1 MSIFSELKWKAIWSL
16 LALLIAPLSGLA
28 AEHPILPL
36 GSAAPDFSLPGVDGK
51 IHKLSD
57 YASSKVL
64 VVVFTCDHCPNSQ
77 MYEGRVTQL
86 YNDYKDKGV
95 ALVAISPNDPKAIR
109 IDELDSSDVSDTLDE
124 MKIRVAYKHLQYP
137 YLYDGET
144 EAVSR
149 AYGPQASPHIFI
161 FDQQRKLRY
170 EGAIDDSYRIE
181 FVKRHYALDAINALL
196 ADQEVA
202 VKHTGAF
209 GCSTKWSDKE
219 AANVAF
225 MEKLNAQ
232 PVSLDTVSADALKAL
247 HTNADGNVRLIQFWS
262 TRCSECLK
270 EFAGIQDIYRMYSDR
285 NFELVVV
292 ATNKPEEK
300 PVVTQ
305 WLEKAHATSR
315 NLLFDSENT
324 AALQKA
330 FDPKWEA
337 GPEVPYTILLDA
349 DGNVLYQTD
358 KPVDQLKLRR
368 TILGQPAIGVYRVEQ
383 LLAGKMR
390 DASAYCR
397 TGIGVLAD
405 VHGAARLR
413 GAVSRG
419 DRAGRH
425 HSDRGGGEPGHPQG
439 LCGEPWQQLGDR
451 H

>member
-1 MSIFSELKWKAIWSL
+1 MSVVSEVKKKAIWSL
-16 LALLIAPLSGLA
+16 LALLVAPLTALA

-36 GSAAPDFSLPGVDGK
+36 GSPAPDFSLPGVDGK

-64 VVVFTCDHCPNSQ
+64 VVVFTCDHCPNAQ

-86 YNDYKDKGV
+86 YDDYKDKGV
-95 ALVAISPNDPKAIR
+95 AVVAISPNDPKAIR

-137 YLYDGET
+137 YLYDGDT

-181 FVKRHYALDAINALL
+181 FVKRRYALDAITALL
-196 ADQEVA
+196 ADQQVT
-202 VKHTGAF
+202 VQHTGAF

-232 PVSLDTVSADALKAL
+232 PVSVDTVSADALKAL
-247 HTNADGNVRLIQFWS
+247 HKNADGNVRLIQFWS

-292 ATNKPEEK
+292 STNKPDEK

-305 WLEKAHATSR
+305 WLEKTHATSR

-368 TILGQPAIGVYRVEQ
+368 TILANLP
-383 LLAGKMR
+383 
-390 DASAYCR
+390 SAY
-397 TGIGVLAD
+397 IGLNNYW
-405 VHGAARLR
+405 L
-413 GAVSRG
+413 
-419 DRAGRH
+419 
-425 HSDRGGGEPGHPQG
+425 EK
-439 LCGEPWQQLGDR
+439 
-451 H
+451 

>member
-1 MSIFSELKWKAIWSL
+1 MFKQKTIWSL
-16 LALLIAPLSGLA
+16 LALLVLPLSCFA

-36 GSAAPDFSLPGVDGK
+36 GSPAPDFALPGVDGK

-57 YASSKVL
+57 YTSSKLL
-64 VVVFTCDHCPNSQ
+64 VVVFTCDHCPNAQ

-95 ALVAISPNDPKAIR
+95 AVVAISPNDPKAIR
-109 IDELDSSDVSDTLDE
+109 IDELDSSDVSDTLEE
-124 MKIRVAYKHLQYP
+124 MKIRVAYKHLPYP

-144 EAVSR
+144 EGVSQ

-181 FVKRHYALDAINALL
+181 FVKRHYALDAIDLLL
-196 ADQEVA
+196 ADKEVA

-232 PVSLDTVSADALKAL
+232 PIALEMVSADSLKSL

-262 TRCSECLK
+262 TKCSACLQ

-292 ATNKPEEK
+292 SMDKPGEK
-300 PVVTQ
+300 PGVTQ
-305 WLEKAHATSR
+305 WLNKMHATSR
-315 NLLFDSENT
+315 NLLFDSDNT

-330 FDPKWEA
+330 FDPKWES

-358 KPVDQLKLRR
+358 TPVDTLKLRR
-368 TILGQPAIGVYRVEQ
+368 TILANLP
-383 LLAGKMR
+383 
-390 DASAYCR
+390 SAY
-397 TGIGVLAD
+397 IGLNNYW
-405 VHGAARLR
+405 L
-413 GAVSRG
+413 
-419 DRAGRH
+419 
-425 HSDRGGGEPGHPQG
+425 QK
-439 LCGEPWQQLGDR
+439 
-451 H
+451 

>member
-1 MSIFSELKWKAIWSL
+1 MASFFELKKRAIWCL
-16 LALLIAPLSGLA
+16 LALLVAPLTGLA
-28 AEHPILPL
+28 ADHPILPL

-64 VVVFTCDHCPNSQ
+64 AVVFTCDHCPNAQ
-77 MYEGRVTQL
+77 MYEGRVTQI

-232 PVSLDTVSADALKAL
+232 PVSLHTVSADALKAL

-305 WLEKAHATSR
+305 WLEKTHATSR

-368 TILGQPAIGVYRVEQ
+368 TILANLP
-383 LLAGKMR
+383 
-390 DASAYCR
+390 SAY
-397 TGIGVLAD
+397 IGLNNYW
-405 VHGAARLR
+405 L
-413 GAVSRG
+413 
-419 DRAGRH
+419 
-425 HSDRGGGEPGHPQG
+425 EK
-439 LCGEPWQQLGDR
+439 
-451 H
+451 

>member
-1 MSIFSELKWKAIWSL
+1 MSLFSELKMKAIWSL
-16 LALLIAPLSGLA
+16 LALLVVPLTGLA

-51 IHKLSD
+51 THKLAN
-57 YASSKVL
+57 YASSNVL
-64 VVVFTCDHCPNSQ
+64 VVVFTCDHCPNAQ

-95 ALVAISPNDPKAIR
+95 AVVAISPNDPKAIR

-137 YLYDGET
+137 YLYDGDT
-144 EAVSR
+144 ESVSR

-225 MEKLNAQ
+225 MEKLSAQ
-232 PVSLDTVSADALKAL
+232 PVSVDTASADALKAL

-262 TRCSECLK
+262 TRCSACLE

-292 ATNKPEEK
+292 SMNKPDEK

-305 WLEKAHATSR
+305 WLEKTHATSR

-330 FDPKWEA
+330 FDPKWGA

-368 TILGQPAIGVYRVEQ
+368 TILANLP
-383 LLAGKMR
+383 
-390 DASAYCR
+390 SAY
-397 TGIGVLAD
+397 IGLNNYW
-405 VHGAARLR
+405 L
-413 GAVSRG
+413 
-419 DRAGRH
+419 
-425 HSDRGGGEPGHPQG
+425 EK
-439 LCGEPWQQLGDR
+439 
-451 H
+451 

>member
-1 MSIFSELKWKAIWSL
+1 MSTSSGLKQKAIWSL
-16 LALLIAPLSGLA
+16 LALLVLPLTCFA
-28 AEHPILPL
+28 ADHPILPL
-36 GSAAPDFSLPGVDGK
+36 GSPAPDFALPGVDGR

-57 YASSKVL
+57 YASSKLL
-64 VVVFTCDHCPNSQ
+64 VVVFTCDHCPNAQ

-95 ALVAISPNDPKAIR
+95 AVVAISPNDPKAIR
-109 IDELDSSDVSDTLDE
+109 IDELDSSDVSDTLEE

-144 EAVSR
+144 ESVSQ
-149 AYGPQASPHIFI
+149 AYGPQASPHIFV

-181 FVKRHYALDAINALL
+181 FVKRHYALDAIDALL
-196 ADQEVA
+196 ADKEVA

-232 PVSLDTVSADALKAL
+232 PISLEMVSADALKSL

-262 TRCSECLK
+262 TKCSACLQ

-292 ATNKPEEK
+292 SMDKPGEK
-300 PVVTQ
+300 AAVAQ
-305 WLEKAHATSR
+305 WLNKTHATSR
-315 NLLFDSENT
+315 NLLFDSDNT
-324 AALQKA
+324 AALRTA
-330 FDPKWEA
+330 FDPKWES

-358 KPVDQLKLRR
+358 APVDTLKLRR
-368 TILGQPAIGVYRVEQ
+368 TILANLP
-383 LLAGKMR
+383 
-390 DASAYCR
+390 SAY
-397 TGIGVLAD
+397 IGLNNYW
-405 VHGAARLR
+405 L
-413 GAVSRG
+413 
-419 DRAGRH
+419 
-425 HSDRGGGEPGHPQG
+425 QK
-439 LCGEPWQQLGDR
+439 
-451 H
+451 

>member
-1 MSIFSELKWKAIWSL
+1 MFKQKTIWSL
-16 LALLIAPLSGLA
+16 LALLVLPLTCLA

-36 GSAAPDFSLPGVDGK
+36 GSPAPDFALPGVDGK

-57 YASSKVL
+57 YASSKLL
-64 VVVFTCDHCPNSQ
+64 VVVFTCDHCPNAQ

-95 ALVAISPNDPKAIR
+95 AVVAISPNDPKAIR
-109 IDELDSSDVSDTLDE
+109 IDELDSSDVSDTLEE

-144 EAVSR
+144 ESVSQ

-181 FVKRHYALDAINALL
+181 FVKRHYALDAIDALL
-196 ADQEVA
+196 ADKEVA

-219 AANVAF
+219 EANVAF

-232 PVSLDTVSADALKAL
+232 PISLEMVSADALKSL

-262 TRCSECLK
+262 TKCSACLQ

-292 ATNKPEEK
+292 SMNTPGEK
-300 PVVTQ
+300 PAVTQ
-305 WLEKAHATSR
+305 WLNKTHATSR
-315 NLLFDSENT
+315 NLLFGSDNT
-324 AALQKA
+324 AALQKV
-330 FDPKWEA
+330 FDPKWES
-337 GPEVPYTILLDA
+337 GPDVPYTILLDA

-358 KPVDQLKLRR
+358 APVETLKLRR
-368 TILGQPAIGVYRVEQ
+368 TILANLP
-383 LLAGKMR
+383 
-390 DASAYCR
+390 SAY
-397 TGIGVLAD
+397 IGLNNYW
-405 VHGAARLR
+405 L
-413 GAVSRG
+413 
-419 DRAGRH
+419 
-425 HSDRGGGEPGHPQG
+425 QK
-439 LCGEPWQQLGDR
+439 
-451 H
+451 

>member
-1 MSIFSELKWKAIWSL
+1 MSIVSEVRKKAIWSL
-16 LALLIAPLSGLA
+16 LALLVVPLTGLA

-36 GSAAPDFSLPGVDGK
+36 GSAAPDFSLPGADGS
-51 IHKLSD
+51 IHKLGD

-64 VVVFTCDHCPNSQ
+64 VVVFTCDHCPNAQ
-77 MYEGRVTQL
+77 MYEGRVSEI
-86 YNDYKDKGV
+86 YNDYKAKGV
-95 ALVAISPNDPKAIR
+95 AVVAISPNDPKAIR

-225 MEKLNAQ
+225 MEKLNGQ
-232 PVSLDTVSADALKAL
+232 PVSVDTVSADTLKAL
-247 HTNADGNVRLIQFWS
+247 YKNADGNVRLIQFWS
-262 TRCSECLK
+262 TRCSACLE

-292 ATNKPEEK
+292 SMNKPDEK

-305 WLEKAHATSR
+305 WLEKTHATSR
-315 NLLFDSENT
+315 NLLFDSDNT

-337 GPEVPYTILLDA
+337 GPEIPYTILLDA

-368 TILGQPAIGVYRVEQ
+368 TILANLP
-383 LLAGKMR
+383 
-390 DASAYCR
+390 SAY
-397 TGIGVLAD
+397 IGLNNYW
-405 VHGAARLR
+405 L
-413 GAVSRG
+413 
-419 DRAGRH
+419 
-425 HSDRGGGEPGHPQG
+425 EK
-439 LCGEPWQQLGDR
+439 
-451 H
+451 

>member
-1 MSIFSELKWKAIWSL
+1 MPTISELKRKAISSL

-28 AEHPILPL
+28 AEHPILPV

-51 IHKLSD
+51 VHKLSD

-64 VVVFTCDHCPNSQ
+64 VVVFTCDHCPNAQ

-95 ALVAISPNDPKAIR
+95 AVVAISPNDPKAIR

-137 YLYDGET
+137 YLYDGDT
-144 EAVSR
+144 ESVSQ

-181 FVKRHYALDAINALL
+181 FVKKHYALDAINALL

-209 GCSTKWSDKE
+209 GCTTKWSDKK

-247 HTNADGNVRLIQFWS
+247 HTNADGNIRLIQFWS

-292 ATNKPEEK
+292 AMNKPEEK

-305 WLEKAHATSR
+305 WLEKTHATSR

-337 GPEVPYTILLDA
+337 GAEVPYTILLDA

-368 TILGQPAIGVYRVEQ
+368 TILANLP
-383 LLAGKMR
+383 
-390 DASAYCR
+390 SAY
-397 TGIGVLAD
+397 IGLNNYW
-405 VHGAARLR
+405 L
-413 GAVSRG
+413 
-419 DRAGRH
+419 
-425 HSDRGGGEPGHPQG
+425 EK
-439 LCGEPWQQLGDR
+439 
-451 H
+451 

>member
-1 MSIFSELKWKAIWSL
+1 MFKQKAIWSL
-16 LALLIAPLSGLA
+16 LALLVLPLSCFA

-36 GSAAPDFSLPGVDGK
+36 GSPAPDFALPGVDGK
-51 IHKLSD
+51 IHKLND
-57 YASSKVL
+57 YTSSKLL
-64 VVVFTCDHCPNSQ
+64 VVVFTCDHCPNAQ

-95 ALVAISPNDPKAIR
+95 AVVAISPNDPKAIR
-109 IDELDSSDVSDTLDE
+109 IDELDSSDVSDTLEE
-124 MKIRVAYKHLQYP
+124 MKIRVAYKHLPYP

-144 EAVSR
+144 EGVSQ

-181 FVKRHYALDAINALL
+181 FVKRHYALDAIDLLL
-196 ADQEVA
+196 ADKEVA

-232 PVSLDTVSADALKAL
+232 PIALEMVSADSLKSL

-262 TRCSECLK
+262 TKCSACLQ

-292 ATNKPEEK
+292 SMDKPGEK
-300 PVVTQ
+300 PGVTQ
-305 WLEKAHATSR
+305 WLNKMHATSR
-315 NLLFDSENT
+315 NLLFDSDNT

-330 FDPKWEA
+330 FDPKWES

-358 KPVDQLKLRR
+358 TPVDTLKLRR
-368 TILGQPAIGVYRVEQ
+368 TILANLP
-383 LLAGKMR
+383 
-390 DASAYCR
+390 SAY
-397 TGIGVLAD
+397 IGLNNYW
-405 VHGAARLR
+405 L
-413 GAVSRG
+413 
-419 DRAGRH
+419 
-425 HSDRGGGEPGHPQG
+425 QK
-439 LCGEPWQQLGDR
+439 
-451 H
+451 

>member
-1 MSIFSELKWKAIWSL
+1 MSTFSELKKKAIWSL
-16 LALLIAPLSGLA
+16 LALLVVPLTVRA

-64 VVVFTCDHCPNSQ
+64 VVVFTCDHCPNAQ

-95 ALVAISPNDPKAIR
+95 AVVAISPNDPKAIR

-137 YLYDGET
+137 YLYDGDT

-149 AYGPQASPHIFI
+149 AFGPQASPHIFI

-219 AANVAF
+219 AANAVF

-247 HTNADGNVRLIQFWS
+247 HKNPDGNVRLIQFWS
-262 TRCSECLK
+262 TRCSACLE

-292 ATNKPEEK
+292 STNKPDEK

-305 WLEKAHATSR
+305 WLEKTHATSR
-315 NLLFDSENT
+315 NLLFDSEST

-349 DGNVLYQTD
+349 DGNVLYETD

-368 TILGQPAIGVYRVEQ
+368 TILANLP
-383 LLAGKMR
+383 
-390 DASAYCR
+390 SAY
-397 TGIGVLAD
+397 IGLNNYW
-405 VHGAARLR
+405 L
-413 GAVSRG
+413 
-419 DRAGRH
+419 
-425 HSDRGGGEPGHPQG
+425 EK
-439 LCGEPWQQLGDR
+439 
-451 H
+451 

>member
-1 MSIFSELKWKAIWSL
+1 MVFQELSMAIFSELKKKAIWRL
-16 LALLIAPLSGLA
+16 LALLVVPLTGMA

-36 GSAAPDFSLPGVDGK
+36 GTAAPDFSLPGVDGK

-64 VVVFTCDHCPNSQ
+64 VVVFTCDHCPNAQ

-95 ALVAISPNDPKAIR
+95 AVVAISPNDPKAIR

-137 YLYDGET
+137 YLYDGDT
-144 EAVSR
+144 ESVSR

-181 FVKRHYALDAINALL
+181 FVKRHYALDAINTLL

-202 VKHTGAF
+202 IKHTGAF

-232 PVSLDTVSADALKAL
+232 PVSVDTASAEALKAL
-247 HTNADGNVRLIQFWS
+247 HKNADGNVRLIQFWS
-262 TRCSECLK
+262 TRCSACLE
-270 EFAGIQDIYRMYSDR
+270 EFAGIQDLYRMYSDR

-292 ATNKPEEK
+292 SMNKPDEK
-300 PVVTQ
+300 PIVTQ
-305 WLEKAHATSR
+305 WLEKTHATSR

-368 TILGQPAIGVYRVEQ
+368 TILANLP
-383 LLAGKMR
+383 
-390 DASAYCR
+390 SAY
-397 TGIGVLAD
+397 IGLNNYW
-405 VHGAARLR
+405 L
-413 GAVSRG
+413 
-419 DRAGRH
+419 
-425 HSDRGGGEPGHPQG
+425 EK
-439 LCGEPWQQLGDR
+439 
-451 H
+451 

>member
-1 MSIFSELKWKAIWSL
+1 MSIFSELKKKAIWSL
-16 LALLIAPLSGLA
+16 LALLIAPLTGLA
-28 AEHPILPL
+28 AEHPILAL

-64 VVVFTCDHCPNSQ
+64 VVVFTCDHCPNAQ

-86 YNDYKDKGV
+86 YNAYKEKGV
-95 ALVAISPNDPKAIR
+95 AVVAISPNDPKAIR

-137 YLYDGET
+137 YLYDGDT
-144 EAVSR
+144 EYVSR

-247 HTNADGNVRLIQFWS
+247 HRNADGNVRLIQFWS
-262 TRCSECLK
+262 TRCSACLE

-292 ATNKPEEK
+292 SMNKPDEK

-305 WLEKAHATSR
+305 WLEKTHATSR

-330 FDPKWEA
+330 FDPEWEA

-368 TILGQPAIGVYRVEQ
+368 TILANLP
-383 LLAGKMR
+383 
-390 DASAYCR
+390 SAY
-397 TGIGVLAD
+397 IGLNNYW
-405 VHGAARLR
+405 L
-413 GAVSRG
+413 
-419 DRAGRH
+419 
-425 HSDRGGGEPGHPQG
+425 EK
-439 LCGEPWQQLGDR
+439 
-451 H
+451 

>member
-1 MSIFSELKWKAIWSL
+1 MFKQKAIWSL
-16 LALLIAPLSGLA
+16 LALLVLPLTCFA

-36 GSAAPDFSLPGVDGK
+36 GSPAPDFALPGVDGK

-57 YASSKVL
+57 YASSKL
-64 VVVFTCDHCPNSQ
+64 LAVVFTCDHCPNAQ

-95 ALVAISPNDPKAIR
+95 AVVAISPNDPKAIR
-109 IDELDSSDVSDTLDE
+109 IDELDSSDVSDTLEE
-124 MKIRVAYKHLQYP
+124 MKIRVAYKHLSYP

-144 EAVSR
+144 ESVSQ

-181 FVKRHYALDAINALL
+181 FVKRHYALDAIDALL
-196 ADQEVA
+196 ADKEVA

-232 PVSLDTVSADALKAL
+232 PISLEMVSADALKSL

-262 TRCSECLK
+262 TKCSACLR

-292 ATNKPEEK
+292 SMNKPGEK
-300 PVVTQ
+300 PAVTQ
-305 WLEKAHATSR
+305 WLNKTHATSR
-315 NLLFDSENT
+315 NLLFDSDNT
-324 AALQKA
+324 AALQQA
-330 FDPKWEA
+330 FDPKWES
-337 GPEVPYTILLDA
+337 GPKAPYTILLDA
-349 DGNVLYQTD
+349 DGNILYQANT
-358 KPVDQLKLRR
+358 PVDTLKLRR
-368 TILGQPAIGVYRVEQ
+368 TILANLP
-383 LLAGKMR
+383 
-390 DASAYCR
+390 SAY
-397 TGIGVLAD
+397 IELNNYW
-405 VHGAARLR
+405 L
-413 GAVSRG
+413 
-419 DRAGRH
+419 
-425 HSDRGGGEPGHPQG
+425 QK
-439 LCGEPWQQLGDR
+439 
-451 H
+451 

>member
-1 MSIFSELKWKAIWSL
+1 MSTFSELKKKAIWAL
-16 LALLIAPLSGLA
+16 LAVLVAPLAGLA

-64 VVVFTCDHCPNSQ
+64 VVVFTCDHCPNAQ

-95 ALVAISPNDPKAIR
+95 AVVAISPNDPKAIR

-137 YLYDGET
+137 YLYDGDT

-232 PVSLDTVSADALKAL
+232 PVSLDTVSADAIKAL

-262 TRCSECLK
+262 TRCAACVK

-292 ATNKPEEK
+292 SMNKPDEK
-300 PVVTQ
+300 PAVTQ
-305 WLEKAHATSR
+305 WLEKTHATSR

-337 GPEVPYTILLDA
+337 GAEVPYTILLDA

-358 KPVDQLKLRR
+358 EPVDQLKLRR
-368 TILGQPAIGVYRVEQ
+368 TILANLP
-383 LLAGKMR
+383 
-390 DASAYCR
+390 SAY
-397 TGIGVLAD
+397 IGLNNYS
-405 VHGAARLR
+405 L
-413 GAVSRG
+413 
-419 DRAGRH
+419 
-425 HSDRGGGEPGHPQG
+425 EK
-439 LCGEPWQQLGDR
+439 
-451 H
+451 

>member
-1 MSIFSELKWKAIWSL
+1 MSIFSQLKKKAIWSL
-16 LALLIAPLSGLA
+16 LALLVVPLTGLA

-51 IHKLSD
+51 THKLAD

-64 VVVFTCDHCPNSQ
+64 VVVFTCDHCPNAQ

-95 ALVAISPNDPKAIR
+95 AVVAISPNDPKAIR

-137 YLYDGET
+137 YLYDGDT
-144 EAVSR
+144 ESVSR

-181 FVKRHYALDAINALL
+181 FVKRHFALDAINALL

-232 PVSLDTVSADALKAL
+232 PVSVDTVSADALKAL
-247 HTNADGNVRLIQFWS
+247 HKNADGNVRLIQFWS
-262 TRCSECLK
+262 TRCSACLE

-292 ATNKPEEK
+292 STNKPDEK

-305 WLEKAHATSR
+305 WLEKTHATSR

-368 TILGQPAIGVYRVEQ
+368 TILANLP
-383 LLAGKMR
+383 
-390 DASAYCR
+390 SAY
-397 TGIGVLAD
+397 IGLNNYW
-405 VHGAARLR
+405 L
-413 GAVSRG
+413 
-419 DRAGRH
+419 
-425 HSDRGGGEPGHPQG
+425 EK
-439 LCGEPWQQLGDR
+439 
-451 H
+451 

>member
-1 MSIFSELKWKAIWSL
+1 MFKQKAIWSL
-16 LALLIAPLSGLA
+16 LALLILPLTCLA

-36 GSAAPDFSLPGVDGK
+36 GSPAPDFALPGVDGK

-57 YASSKVL
+57 YSSSKLL
-64 VVVFTCDHCPNSQ
+64 VVVFTCDHCPNAQ
-77 MYEGRVTQL
+77 MYEGRVIQL
-86 YNDYKDKGV
+86 YNDYRDKGV
-95 ALVAISPNDPKAIR
+95 AVVAISPNDPKAIR
-109 IDELDSSDVSDTLDE
+109 IDELDSSDVSDTLEE
-124 MKIRVAYKHLQYP
+124 MKIRVVYKHLPYP

-144 EAVSR
+144 ESVSH

-181 FVKRHYALDAINALL
+181 FVKRHYALDAIDALL
-196 ADQEVA
+196 ADKEVA

-232 PVSLDTVSADALKAL
+232 PISLEMVSADALKSL

-262 TRCSECLK
+262 TKCGACLQ

-292 ATNKPEEK
+292 SMNKPGEK
-300 PVVTQ
+300 PAVTQ
-305 WLEKAHATSR
+305 WLNKTHATSR
-315 NLLFDSENT
+315 NLLFDSDNT

-330 FDPKWEA
+330 FDPKWES
-337 GPEVPYTILLDA
+337 GLEVPYTILLDA

-358 KPVDQLKLRR
+358 APVDTLKLRR
-368 TILGQPAIGVYRVEQ
+368 TILANLP
-383 LLAGKMR
+383 
-390 DASAYCR
+390 SAY
-397 TGIGVLAD
+397 IGLNNYW
-405 VHGAARLR
+405 L
-413 GAVSRG
+413 
-419 DRAGRH
+419 
-425 HSDRGGGEPGHPQG
+425 QK
-439 LCGEPWQQLGDR
+439 
-451 H
+451 

>member
-1 MSIFSELKWKAIWSL
+1 MSIVSGLRKKAIWSL
-16 LALLIAPLSGLA
+16 LALLVAPLTVLA

-36 GSAAPDFSLPGVDGK
+36 GSPAPDFSLPGVDGK

-64 VVVFTCDHCPNSQ
+64 VVVFTCDHCPNAQ
-77 MYEGRVTQL
+77 MYESRVSQL

-95 ALVAISPNDPKAIR
+95 AVVAISPNDPKAIR

-124 MKIRVAYKHLQYP
+124 MKIRVAYKHLKYP
-137 YLYDGET
+137 YLYDGDT

-170 EGAIDDSYRIE
+170 EGAMDDSYRIE
-181 FVKRHYALDAINALL
+181 FAKRHYALDAINALL
-196 ADQEVA
+196 AGQEVT

-219 AANVAF
+219 AANLAF

-232 PVSLDTVSADALKAL
+232 PVSVDTVSPDALKAL
-247 HTNADGNVRLIQFWS
+247 HKNTDGNVRLIQFWS
-262 TRCSECLK
+262 TRCRACLE

-292 ATNKPEEK
+292 SMNKPDEK
-300 PVVTQ
+300 PAVTQ
-305 WLEKAHATSR
+305 WLEKTHATSR

-337 GPEVPYTILLDA
+337 GPEVPYTILLDP

-368 TILGQPAIGVYRVEQ
+368 TILANLP
-383 LLAGKMR
+383 
-390 DASAYCR
+390 SAY
-397 TGIGVLAD
+397 IGLNNYW
-405 VHGAARLR
+405 L
-413 GAVSRG
+413 
-419 DRAGRH
+419 
-425 HSDRGGGEPGHPQG
+425 EK
-439 LCGEPWQQLGDR
+439 
-451 H
+451 

>member
-1 MSIFSELKWKAIWSL
+1 MSTFSELKKRAIWSL
-16 LALLIAPLSGLA
+16 LALLVVPLTALA
-28 AEHPILPL
+28 VEHPVLPL
-36 GSAAPDFSLPGVDGK
+36 GSAAPDFTLPGVDGTS
-51 IHKLSD
+51 HKLSD

-64 VVVFTCDHCPNSQ
+64 AVVFTCDHCPNAQ

-95 ALVAISPNDPKAIR
+95 AVVAISPNDPKAIR

-137 YLYDGET
+137 YLYDGDT
-144 EAVSR
+144 EVVSR

-181 FVKRHYALDAINALL
+181 FVKRHYALDAINAVL

-219 AANVAF
+219 AANAAF

-232 PVSLDTVSADALKAL
+232 PVSIDTVSADALKAL
-247 HTNADGNVRLIQFWS
+247 HKNADGNVRLVQFWS
-262 TRCSECLK
+262 TRCSACLE

-292 ATNKPEEK
+292 SMNKPNEK
-300 PVVTQ
+300 PLVTQ
-305 WLEKAHATSR
+305 WLEKTHATSR

-330 FDPKWEA
+330 FDPNWEA

-368 TILGQPAIGVYRVEQ
+368 TILANLP
-383 LLAGKMR
+383 
-390 DASAYCR
+390 SAY
-397 TGIGVLAD
+397 IGLNNYWLD
-405 VHGAARLR
+405 K
-413 GAVSRG
+413 
-419 DRAGRH
+419 
-425 HSDRGGGEPGHPQG
+425 
-439 LCGEPWQQLGDR
+439 
-451 H
+451 

>member
-1 MSIFSELKWKAIWSL
+1 MSIVSEVRKKAIWSL
-16 LALLIAPLSGLA
+16 LALLAVPLPGLA

-36 GSAAPDFSLPGVDGK
+36 GSAAPDFSLPGVDGS

-64 VVVFTCDHCPNSQ
+64 VVVFTCDHCPNAQ
-77 MYEGRVTQL
+77 MYEGRVTQI
-86 YNDYKDKGV
+86 YNDYKAKGV
-95 ALVAISPNDPKAIR
+95 AVVAISPNDPKAIR

-232 PVSLDTVSADALKAL
+232 PVSVDTVSADALKAL
-247 HTNADGNVRLIQFWS
+247 YKNADGNVRLIQFWS
-262 TRCSECLK
+262 TRCSACLE

-292 ATNKPEEK
+292 SMNKPDEK
-300 PVVTQ
+300 PVVMQ
-305 WLEKAHATSR
+305 WLEKTHATSR

-337 GPEVPYTILLDA
+337 GPEIPYTILLDA

-368 TILGQPAIGVYRVEQ
+368 TILANLP
-383 LLAGKMR
+383 
-390 DASAYCR
+390 SAY
-397 TGIGVLAD
+397 IGLNNYW
-405 VHGAARLR
+405 L
-413 GAVSRG
+413 
-419 DRAGRH
+419 
-425 HSDRGGGEPGHPQG
+425 EK
-439 LCGEPWQQLGDR
+439 
-451 H
+451 

>member
-1 MSIFSELKWKAIWSL
+1 MSIFSELKKKAIWSL
-16 LALLIAPLSGLA
+16 PALLVVPSAVLA

-36 GSAAPDFSLPGVDGK
+36 GSAAPDFSLPGVDGRL
-51 IHKLSD
+51 HKLSD
-57 YASSKVL
+57 YASSRVL
-64 VVVFTCDHCPNSQ
+64 VVVFTCDHCPNAQ

-95 ALVAISPNDPKAIR
+95 AVVAISPNDPKAIR

-137 YLYDGET
+137 YLYDGDT

-181 FVKRHYALDAINALL
+181 FVKRHFALDAINALL

-232 PVSLDTVSADALKAL
+232 PVSLDTVSSDALKAL
-247 HTNADGNVRLIQFWS
+247 HKNADGNVRLIQFWS
-262 TRCSECLK
+262 TRCSACLD

-292 ATNKPEEK
+292 SMNKPNEK

-305 WLEKAHATSR
+305 WLEKTHATSR
-315 NLLFDSENT
+315 NLQFDSENT

-349 DGNVLYQTD
+349 DGNVLYQTG

-368 TILGQPAIGVYRVEQ
+368 TILANLP
-383 LLAGKMR
+383 
-390 DASAYCR
+390 SAY
-397 TGIGVLAD
+397 IGLNNYWLD
-405 VHGAARLR
+405 K
-413 GAVSRG
+413 
-419 DRAGRH
+419 
-425 HSDRGGGEPGHPQG
+425 
-439 LCGEPWQQLGDR
+439 
-451 H
+451 

>member
-1 MSIFSELKWKAIWSL
+1 MSTFSELKKKAIWAL
-16 LALLIAPLSGLA
+16 LAVLVAPLAGLA

-64 VVVFTCDHCPNSQ
+64 VVVFTCDHCPNAQ

-95 ALVAISPNDPKAIR
+95 AVVAISPNDPKAIR

-137 YLYDGET
+137 YLYDGDT

-262 TRCSECLK
+262 TRCAACLK

-292 ATNKPEEK
+292 SMNKPDEK
-300 PVVTQ
+300 PAVTQ
-305 WLEKAHATSR
+305 WLEKTHATSR

-337 GPEVPYTILLDA
+337 GAEVPYTILLDA

-358 KPVDQLKLRR
+358 EPVDQLKLRR
-368 TILGQPAIGVYRVEQ
+368 TILANLP
-383 LLAGKMR
+383 
-390 DASAYCR
+390 SAY
-397 TGIGVLAD
+397 IGLNNYW
-405 VHGAARLR
+405 L
-413 GAVSRG
+413 
-419 DRAGRH
+419 
-425 HSDRGGGEPGHPQG
+425 EK
-439 LCGEPWQQLGDR
+439 
-451 H
+451 

>member
-1 MSIFSELKWKAIWSL
+1 MFKQKAIWSL
-16 LALLIAPLSGLA
+16 LALLVLPLTCFA

-36 GSAAPDFSLPGVDGK
+36 GSPAPDFALPGVDGEV
-51 IHKLSD
+51 HKQSD
-57 YASSKVL
+57 YASSKLL
-64 VVVFTCDHCPNSQ
+64 VVVFTCDHCPNAQ

-95 ALVAISPNDPKAIR
+95 AVVAISPNDPKAIR
-109 IDELDSSDVSDTLDE
+109 IDELDSSDVSDTLEE
-124 MKIRVAYKHLQYP
+124 MKIRVAYKHLPYP

-144 EAVSR
+144 ESVSQ

-181 FVKRHYALDAINALL
+181 FVKRHYALDAIDALL
-196 ADQEVA
+196 ADKEVA

-225 MEKLNAQ
+225 MEKLTAQ
-232 PVSLDTVSADALKAL
+232 PISLEMVSADALKSL

-262 TRCSECLK
+262 TKCSACLQ

-292 ATNKPEEK
+292 SMDKPGEK
-300 PVVTQ
+300 PAVAQ
-305 WLEKAHATSR
+305 WLNKTHATSR
-315 NLLFDSENT
+315 NLLFDSDNT
-324 AALQKA
+324 AALRTA
-330 FDPKWEA
+330 FDPKWES

-358 KPVDQLKLRR
+358 APVDTLKLRR
-368 TILGQPAIGVYRVEQ
+368 TILANLP
-383 LLAGKMR
+383 
-390 DASAYCR
+390 SAY
-397 TGIGVLAD
+397 IGLNNYW
-405 VHGAARLR
+405 L
-413 GAVSRG
+413 
-419 DRAGRH
+419 
-425 HSDRGGGEPGHPQG
+425 QK
-439 LCGEPWQQLGDR
+439 
-451 H
+451 

>member
-1 MSIFSELKWKAIWSL
+1 MSTFSELKKRAIWSL
-16 LALLIAPLSGLA
+16 LALLVVPLTALA
-28 AEHPILPL
+28 VEHPVLPL
-36 GSAAPDFSLPGVDGK
+36 GSAAPDFTLPGVDGTS
-51 IHKLSD
+51 HKLSD

-64 VVVFTCDHCPNSQ
+64 AVVFTCDHCPNAQ

-95 ALVAISPNDPKAIR
+95 AVVAISPNDPKAIR

-137 YLYDGET
+137 YLYDGDT
-144 EAVSR
+144 EVVSR

-181 FVKRHYALDAINALL
+181 FVKRHYALDAINAVL

-219 AANVAF
+219 AANAAF

-232 PVSLDTVSADALKAL
+232 PVSIDTVSADALKAL
-247 HTNADGNVRLIQFWS
+247 HKNADGNVRLIQFWS
-262 TRCSECLK
+262 TRCSACLE

-292 ATNKPEEK
+292 SMNKPNEK
-300 PVVTQ
+300 PLVTQ
-305 WLEKAHATSR
+305 WLEKTHATSR

-368 TILGQPAIGVYRVEQ
+368 TILANLP
-383 LLAGKMR
+383 
-390 DASAYCR
+390 SAY
-397 TGIGVLAD
+397 IGLNNYWLD
-405 VHGAARLR
+405 K
-413 GAVSRG
+413 
-419 DRAGRH
+419 
-425 HSDRGGGEPGHPQG
+425 
-439 LCGEPWQQLGDR
+439 
-451 H
+451 